1 MWLGLLLRCCHRE
14 GGIMVDKAPMP
25 DDVRE
30 KLITIIQD
38 LDEHT
43 LGDETLS
50 PLNRPHIVDH
60 HYISQEIKHTIV
72 KVRKTVDYLLNK
84 RG

>member
-1 MWLGLLLRCCHRE
+1 
-14 GGIMVDKAPMP
+14 MVDKAQMP

-30 KLITIIQD
+30 KLVTIIQD

-50 PLNRPHIVDH
+50 PLNRPYTVEH
-60 HYISQEIKHTIV
+60 HYISHEIKDTIV

>member
-1 MWLGLLLRCCHRE
+1 
-14 GGIMVDKAPMP
+14 MVDKAQMP

-50 PLNRPHIVDH
+50 PLNNLEVCDH
-60 HYISQEIKHTIV
+60 HYISHEIKDTIV

>member
-1 MWLGLLLRCCHRE
+1 
-14 GGIMVDKAPMP
+14 MVDKAQMP

-30 KLITIIQD
+30 KLVMIIQD
-38 LDEHT
+38 LDKHT
-43 LGDETLS
+43 LGDES
-50 PLNRPHIVDH
+50 CSRLNTNGIMFRLDWV
-60 HYISQEIKHTIV
+60 QEVRDTIV

>member
-1 MWLGLLLRCCHRE
+1 
-14 GGIMVDKAPMP
+14 MVDKAPMP

-38 LDEHT
+38 LDKHT
-43 LGDETLS
+43 LGDKSCS
-50 PLNRPHIVDH
+50 PLNTNGIMHRLDWV
-60 HYISQEIKHTIV
+60 QEVRDTIV

>member
-1 MWLGLLLRCCHRE
+1 
-14 GGIMVDKAPMP
+14 MVDKAQMP

-50 PLNRPHIVDH
+50 PLNRPYTVDH
-60 HYISQEIKHTIV
+60 HYISHEIKDTIV
-72 KVRKTVDYLLNK
+72 K
-84 RG
+84 